1 MLKKYVKPQ
10 TAEGADDIFKEVD
23 TEDREEVE
31 WVKYQKVI
39 DFARLD
45 QDGVVYTCKA
55 HFGEDEVVH
64 HSFTLEITDTG
75 GQLIIRV
82 GMA

>member
-1 MLKKYVKPQ
+1 M
-10 TAEGADDIFKEVD
+10 
-23 TEDREEVE
+23 E

-55 HFGEDEVVH
+55 NIGEDEVVH

-75 GQLIIRV
+75 WCPFIRV